1 MKKRILIPIC
11 AIVLLAVAGVV
22 TWLILRSGSEKSYFN
37 ILMMETEGSVKVK
50 RDGDSMK
57 ASEGMKMRDKDR
69 LVVAS
74 DGFARVN
81 CDRKTYA
88 HFEHDTEATFKA
100 TSNKKLTINLVKGE
114 MVVEVQ
120 KKMKSD
126 ESLSIKTSNSTMAIR
141 GTVVAIR
148 VDILEDGL
156 TRTINYCLEGKA
168 TVSLPDGS
176 EQTLEAGTGWL
187 VITDEDGEL
196 VVSEPA
202 GAGDLKFDGIEID
215 GLRGA
220 DDTPMKLNYS
230 LPSKMF
236 VKEGEIPIDDSHFPD
251 ISFRLYVMD
260 QIDTDGNW
268 ALSPEERNA
277 VTTLSVRSNALD
289 SLVGIEYFPNLTYL
303 DCSSNFITKL
313 DMSKNTE
320 LLTLHCEK
328 NQLTELNISGC
339 EKLSYLDCGHNELT
353 VLDISGNPGLTDLS
367 CEENSLT
374 ELDVTGLKALVFLE
388 CDHNELTK
396 LDITNNKFLMQVH
409 CYANHI
415 KEIDLT
421 HSVSLVAFYA
431 YNNEL
436 TSIDVSRNSALQQLY
451 VGDNELTSVDVSNNL
466 YLLGLSVYNNHLTEL
481 DLLNNTRLE
490 LLNCSSNELTAL
502 NVRHCPDLDILD
514 CAFNENI
521 TELDLENNTKLTSL
535 NIIYTQIREI
545 DLSNNP
551 LVDNPMLDTG
561 FTKVIR

>member
-22 TWLILRSGSEKSYFN
+22 VFLVLTSGSEKSYFN

-100 TSNKKLTINLVKGE
+100 TSNKKLTINLEKGE

-120 KKMKSD
+120 KKLKSD

-168 TVSLPDGS
+168 TVTFSDGT
-176 EQTLEAGTGWL
+176 EQTLEAGNGWL
-187 VITDEDGEL
+187 LVTDEDGEI

-202 GAGDLKFDGIEID
+202 AAGELKFDGIEID

-236 VKEGEIPIDDSHFPD
+236 VKEGDIPIDGDYFPD
-251 ISFRLYVMD
+251 ICFRLYVMD

-277 VTTLSVRSNALD
+277 VTTLSFRSNGMD

-303 DCSSNFITKL
+303 DCAQNFITAL
-313 DMSKNTE
+313 DVSKNTE
-320 LLTLHCEK
+320 LRSLYCQK
-328 NQLTELNISGC
+328 NVITDLNISGC
-339 EKLSYLDCGHNELT
+339 SKLDYLDCGHNGLT
-353 VLDISGNPGLTDLS
+353 VLDLSGNP
-367 CEENSLT
+367 E
-374 ELDVTGLKALVFLE
+374 
-388 CDHNELTK
+388 
-396 LDITNNKFLMQVH
+396 ITN
-409 CYANHI
+409 
-415 KEIDLT
+415 
-421 HSVSLVAFYA
+421 
-431 YNNEL
+431 
-436 TSIDVSRNSALQQLY
+436 
-451 VGDNELTSVDVSNNL
+451 
-466 YLLGLSVYNNHLTEL
+466 LS
-481 DLLNNTRLE
+481 
-490 LLNCSSNELTAL
+490 
-502 NVRHCPDLDILD
+502 
-514 CAFNENI
+514 
-521 TELDLENNTKLTSL
+521 
-535 NIIYTQIREI
+535 
-545 DLSNNP
+545 
-551 LVDNPMLDTG
+551 
-561 FTKVIR
+561 

>member
-11 AIVLLAVAGVV
+11 AVVLLAVAGVV
-22 TWLILRSGSEKSYFN
+22 TWLILRPSSDKSYFN

-120 KKMKSD
+120 KKLKSD

-156 TRTINYCLEGKA
+156 ERTINYCLEGKA

-236 VKEGEIPIDDSHFPD
+236 VNEGDIPIDDSHFPD
-251 ISFRLYVMD
+251 ICFRLYVMD
-260 QIDTDGNW
+260 ELDTDGNW

-277 VTTLSVRSNALD
+277 VTNISIPSNGLNN
-289 SLVGIEYFPNLTYL
+289 LTGIEYFPHLTYL
-303 DCSSNFITKL
+303 DCSSNFIEKL
-313 DMSKNTE
+313 DVSKNTE
-320 LLTLHCEK
+320 LTHLYCGNNIISELNVKGCKMLDTLSCSK
-328 NQLTELNISGC
+328 NELTELDLSDNPAISNLKC
-339 EKLSYLDCGHNELT
+339 DNNKLTSMDVTNMGGIIFLSCDHNE
-353 VLDISGNPGLTDLS
+353 
-367 CEENSLT
+367 LT
-374 ELDVTGLKALVFLE
+374 ELDVTHLPFMLQLD
-388 CDHNELTK
+388 CYNNHLTS
-396 LDITNNKFLMQVH
+396 
-409 CYANHI
+409 
-415 KEIDLT
+415 IDLT
-421 HSVSLVAFYA
+421 HCTSLVAFYGHS
-431 YNNEL
+431 NQL
-436 TSIDVSRNSALQQLY
+436 TSIDVSRNLALQQLY
-451 VGDNELTSVDVSNNL
+451 VGDNNLTEINVDNNE

-481 DLLNNTRLE
+481 ILLNNPRLDT
-490 LLNCSSNELTAL
+490 LICGSNELTWL
-502 NVRHCPDLDILD
+502 NVRHNP
-514 CAFNENI
+514 
-521 TELDLENNTKLTSL
+521 ELDLLDCSFNDIEELDLSNNTKLTSL
-535 NIIYTQIREI
+535 NIIYTKIREI

-551 LVDNPMLDTG
+551 DVKNPTMDTG
-561 FTKVIR
+561 YTTVIR

>member
-22 TWLILRSGSEKSYFN
+22 VFLVLTSGSEKSYFN

-100 TSNKKLTINLVKGE
+100 TSNKKLTINLEKGE

-120 KKMKSD
+120 KKLKSD

-168 TVSLPDGS
+168 TVTFSDGT
-176 EQTLEAGTGWL
+176 EQTLEAGNGWL
-187 VITDEDGEL
+187 LVTDEDGEI

-202 GAGDLKFDGIEID
+202 AAGELKFDGIEID

-236 VKEGEIPIDDSHFPD
+236 VKEGDIPIDGDYFPD

-277 VTTLSVRSNALD
+277 VTTLSLRSNALD

-303 DCSSNFITKL
+303 DCAQNFITAL
-313 DMSKNTE
+313 DVSKNTE
-320 LLTLHCEK
+320 LRSLYCQK
-328 NQLTELNISGC
+328 NVITDLNISGC
-339 EKLSYLDCGHNELT
+339 SKLDYLDCGHNGLT
-353 VLDISGNPGLTDLS
+353 VLDLSGNPEITNLS
-367 CEENSLT
+367 CEENGLT
-374 ELDVTGLKALVFLE
+374 ELDVTGLKGLLFLE

-396 LDITNNKFLMQVH
+396 LDITNNKFLLQVH

-431 YNNEL
+431 YSNEL
-436 TSIDVSRNSALQQLY
+436 ESIDVSENLALQQLD
-451 VGDNELTSVDVSNNL
+451 VGNNNLSYVDVSNNL
-466 YLLGLSVYNNHLTEL
+466 YLLELAVYNNHLTEL
-481 DLLNNTRLE
+481 NVSNNVRLDN
-490 LLNCSSNELTAL
+490 LRCDSNELTWL
-502 NVRHCPDLDILD
+502 DVTNNPDLDILS
-514 CAFNENI
+514 CAFNDI
-521 TELDLENNTKLTSL
+521 TSLDLTNNTKLTSL

-545 DLSNNP
+545 DLRNNP
-551 LVDNPMLDTG
+551 LLKNPTMDTG
-561 FTKVIR
+561 YTTVIK